1 MKEGDDMNFI
11 NDELMSRDKAIA
23 KVEDNIITFGNEKL
37 LPLYLKRTRNIRNW
51 LSLRVMDDTRF
62 NVRKLKELFH
72 LENKDDVDISMLVNG
87 ATIYDNYWFR

>member
-11 NDELMSRDKAIA
+11 NGELMSRDKVIA
-23 KVEDNIITFGNEKL
+23 KVEDDIITFSNENL

-62 NVRKLKELFH
+62 NV
-72 LENKDDVDISMLVNG
+72 
-87 ATIYDNYWFR
+87 

>member
-1 MKEGDDMNFI
+1 MNFI
-11 NDELMSRDKAIA
+11 NGELMSRDKIIA
-23 KVEDNIITFGNEKL
+23 KVEDNIITFSNEKL
-37 LPLYLKRTRNIRNW
+37 LPLYLKRSRNIRNW

-87 ATIYDNYWFR
+87 DTIYDNYWFR